1 MKIKEVVKQWST
13 YGTTMCCTTTSKVDY
28 ISEKVEVKYGEIL
41 IGKPIFM
48 DDIAVELKTQG
59 KVLKT
64 TERWRQKSKWN
75 MD

>member
-48 DDIAVELKTQG
+48 DDIAVELKT
-59 KVLKT
+59 
-64 TERWRQKSKWN
+64 
-75 MD
+75 